1 MLVKYLVN
9 SMNKRQILDQFQ
21 EDLAHSGD
29 HTRSARSYYAKKWL
43 DFADDTPPEQ
53 WDKRLVQ
60 RFMKQVEKE
69 GYAAGTR
76 RNIYEITRR
85 VFAAAGAVWEAEKRS
100 LLSQID
106 PHDPNSM
113 PELFKVV
120 ISQPPSWP
128 MAKRDGPV
136 VGIDDVVKPAL
147 TFDEIAVMIGA
158 AKEGRLAAD
167 EAAFLA
173 LSTTYGLRREEMKRI
188 APNDV
193 DYDVGS
199 IFIRTAK
206 GGDPRPHKMAP
217 EIIPYLK
224 GHNFNQEYSLFS
236 LSRLYILIGHKAGVI
251 HCEGAGW
258 HSIRRRLDALLMDK
272 LPIPAVRLFLRWKVR
287 SSSDMPLRYYSKD
300 LDENDTEVLAVHP
313 FTKIWEGSH
322 ESEKKK

>member
-1 MLVKYLVN
+1 MLVKYLAKGRI
-9 SMNKRQILDQFQ
+9 MNKNQILDQFQ

-29 HTRSARSYYAKKWL
+29 HTKSSRSYYAQKWL
-43 DFADDTPPEQ
+43 DFAGDTPPEQ

-60 RFMKQVEKE
+60 KFMKQVAKE
-69 GYAAGTR
+69 GYAAGTQ
-76 RNIYEITRR
+76 RNIYEIARR
-85 VFAAAGAVWEAEKRS
+85 VFAAAGEVWESEKRS
-100 LLSQID
+100 VLSKID
-106 PHDPNSM
+106 PHNPNSM

-147 TFDEIAVMIGA
+147 TFEEIETMIGA
-158 AKEGRLAAD
+158 AKEGKLATD

-188 APNDV
+188 TTNDI
-193 DYDVGS
+193 DYNVGS

-206 GGDPRPHKMAP
+206 GGDPRPHKLAT

-224 GHNFNQEYSLFS
+224 RHDFNQEYSLFS
-236 LSRLYILIGHKAGVI
+236 LSRFYILIEHRAGGI
-251 HCEGAGW
+251 HREGAGW
-258 HSIRRRLDALLMDK
+258 HSIRRRLDALLMDR
-272 LPIPAVRLFLRWKVR
+272 LSIPAVRLFLRWKVR
-287 SSSDMPLRYYSKD
+287 SSSDMPLSYYSKD

-313 FTKIWEGSH
+313 FTKLWEG
-322 ESEKKK
+322 